1 MSDRYIFIQSWQ
13 DPGSGKVFEPGNVFR
28 TAPHIG
34 QELISLGVAQQVAD
48 YTLCRH
54 NPLLAGGCVT
64 VSAEQLNSITEAL
77 TASKNKT
84 LSEPIEEEEDETEL
98 LTN

>member
-34 QELISLGVAQQVAD
+34 QELIALGVAQQVAAF
-48 YTLCRH
+48 TLCRH
-54 NPLLAGGCVT
+54 NPLLAGGCAA
-64 VSAEQLNSITEAL
+64 VSPEQLNSITQAL

-84 LSEPIEEEEDETEL
+84 LSELLGESDDETEL

>member
-34 QELISLGVAQQVAD
+34 QELIALGVAQQVAAF
-48 YTLCRH
+48 TLCRH
-54 NPLLAGGCVT
+54 NPLLAGGCVS
-64 VSAEQLNSITEAL
+64 VSAEQLSSITEAL
-77 TASKNKT
+77 TAQKNKE
-84 LSEPIEEEEDETEL
+84 LSELVEESDDETEL